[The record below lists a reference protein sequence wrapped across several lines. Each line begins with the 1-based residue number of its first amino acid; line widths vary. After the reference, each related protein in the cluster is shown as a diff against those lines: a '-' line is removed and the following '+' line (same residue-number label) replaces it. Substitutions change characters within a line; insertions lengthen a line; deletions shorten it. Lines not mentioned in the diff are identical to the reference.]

1 MTNEMTDSE
10 LADEVL
16 RLTLAWQ
23 QGQADEDERGR
34 LEFLLSDSSR
44 ARDCYVAAV
53 RDTVAL
59 SDEAGAQCGGNPSGL
74 HTTENREALEEEG
87 SPLACDIEACDIN
100 AQKRNPQHSAVS
112 SPQLKFGGGAWQAG
126 WVAACAAAILVAFA
140 VSPFIG
146 HRKNDSKNSDTSLA
160 NLDTVQEKS
169 ATNADG
175 PDIFSYVARVVRM
188 SSDVKWPAGS
198 DPSEFLL
205 RIKVGQRLEV
215 TAGSVELE
223 FYSGANIILQGPA
236 VFTPMGPSAATLA
249 VGRVTGNVDRGDFK
263 LMTPAAEVIDLG
275 TKFGVTVD
283 HQSNTEV
290 CVFSGKVSVRSLLAE
305 RSRQPLLLTKGM
317 AVQVAFDGKI
327 DSSAQIDRGV
337 FLRNIPAPEHFDP
350 SPGVLS
356 LVDIIS
362 GGEGRG
368 PRMAGAIDPV
378 SGRWD
383 QSPFPFTELSV
394 VAGKPTRKHND
405 WVLHR
410 LSQKSSGQ
418 YHACVASSVIDGV
431 FVPSSDGRGVVINS
445 AGDVVNLP
453 PSDGDTWG
461 PIWARRD
468 TVGFPLAADMDDFW
482 GTDTLPGIRQ
492 RLSNAA
498 YGIVGIHPNVGITFD
513 LRSLR
518 MLEGLPAAAF
528 QAVLANLD
536 NAEDHDFVRQKSKR
550 RSADFRIYV
559 DRELRF
565 ERLDFARSDGDAEV
579 DIPLF
584 EEDRFLTLI
593 ATDAGNHKRFDH
605 LVLID
610 SVFRLEGM

>member
-1 MTNEMTDSE
+1 MTNKMTDPE

-34 LEFLLSDSSR
+34 LEFLLGDSSR

-59 SDEAGAQCGGNPSGL
+59 ADEAGAQCEGNPPVL
-74 HTTENREALEEEG
+74 HAAENVEALEEDG
-87 SPLACDIEACDIN
+87 SALASDID
-100 AQKRNPQHSAVS
+100 AQKRNPQHLTVS
-112 SPQLKFGGGAWQAG
+112 SPQRKFWGGAWQAG

-140 VSPFIG
+140 ASPFIS
-146 HRKNDSKNSDTSLA
+146 HLNNDSPDSATSLA
-160 NLDTVQEKS
+160 KLDAVQTEGVEKS
-169 ATNADG
+169 PAKADG
-175 PDIFSYVARVVRM
+175 TDVFSYVARVVRM
-188 SSDVKWPAGS
+188 SSDLKWPEGS

-205 RIKVGQRLEV
+205 RIKVGQRLEII
-215 TAGSVELE
+215 AGSVELE

-236 VFTPMGPSAATLA
+236 VFTPMGPAAATLA
-249 VGRVTGNVDRGDFK
+249 VGRVTGDVEQGDFK

-283 HQSNTEV
+283 HQSNTDV

-305 RSRQPLLLTKGM
+305 HSRQPLLLTKGM

-327 DSSAQIDRGV
+327 DSSAQIDRGL
-337 FLRNIPAPEHFDP
+337 FLRNIPAPEQLDA

-378 SGRWD
+378 SGQWD
-383 QSPFPFTELSV
+383 QSPFPFTELDIDY
-394 VAGKPTRKHND
+394 GKQTRKHND

-410 LSQKSSGQ
+410 LSQESSGQ
-418 YHACVASSVIDGV
+418 FHACNASSVIDGV
-431 FVPSSDGRGVVINS
+431 FVPSAHGRGVVINS
-445 AGDVVNLP
+445 AGDMVNLP
-453 PSDGDTWG
+453 PNDGATWG
-461 PIWARRD
+461 PIWARRG

-498 YGIVGIHPNVGITFD
+498 YGIVGIHSNVGITFD

-518 MLEGLPAAAF
+518 MLEGHPAAAF

-536 NAEDHDFVRQKSKR
+536 NEEERNPVRAKSNR
-550 RSADFRIYV
+550 RSADFRVYV
-559 DRELRF
+559 DGELRF

-579 DIPLF
+579 DVPLS

-610 SVFRLEGM
+610 SVFRLEGK